1 MEASATPSPR
11 RIDTKPISTQAPP
24 ARPAPPTQQAPAR
37 RGPPPGWGAT
47 PPPVAPRVC
56 SPRPNSPRPAT
67 RRRGAAPEATR
78 RWRRERHTQRQDT
91 KKHTGPRPETAERPA
106 RELGVDISSSTEAK
120 NEETLDEDARRDR
133 DGFCGAR
140 STTSVATRP
149 RRAEIATAPT
159 GRRQVFVWLFIGKAA
174 REPARRDPRR

>member
-1 MEASATPSPR
+1 MEARVHGVEASATPSPR

-56 SPRPNSPRPAT
+56 SPRPNHRRDPPRVD
-67 RRRGAAPEATR
+67 AAPEATR
-78 RWRRERHTQRQDT
+78 RWRRERPMASERQDT
-91 KKHTGPRPETAERPA
+91 KKHTGPRPEAAERPA
-106 RELGVDISSSTEAK
+106 RELGLDHHSRAEAK
-120 NEETLDEDARRDR
+120 NEETLDEDARRAR
-133 DGFCGAR
+133 DGFRRLR

-159 GRRQVFVWLFIGKAA
+159 RGRQVSLWLFIGKAT
-174 REPARRDPRR
+174 